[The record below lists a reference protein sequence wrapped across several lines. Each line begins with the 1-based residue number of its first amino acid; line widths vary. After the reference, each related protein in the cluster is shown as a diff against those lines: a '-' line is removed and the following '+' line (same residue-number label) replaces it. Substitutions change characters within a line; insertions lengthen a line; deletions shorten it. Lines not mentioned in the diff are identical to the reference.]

1 MTLLFGGT
9 LFLSA
14 ALVFA
19 VQPMVARVV
28 LPLLGGAPITWNVCV
43 VFFQVALLGGY
54 FYAHLH
60 QRARS
65 LWASWPVH
73 LSLLALGATL
83 LPFALPSTVTLEAAA
98 QDSTGL
104 PQVWWM
110 IRYLALSVG
119 LPFVLLSATA
129 PLLQNWFARSSHADA
144 GDPYFLYAAS
154 NAGSLL
160 ALLGYPLAIEPLLSL
175 GAQRA
180 AWAWGYGLLVA
191 LVGACGL
198 AANRSARD
206 RLQRAPEPLGPL
218 SVELRSLDQER
229 PGREAAVGDDPPTW
243 RTRLWWIALAAVPSS
258 LVLSVTTHVST
269 NLAAVPLLWVLPLSI
284 YLLTFIAAFSKRP
297 LMSTETAARY
307 LPLAA
312 IIPVIESISR
322 ALRMELVFMPFHFV
336 FLALAGLVCHGVLA
350 ARRPAAAHLTEFYLW
365 LSVGGALG
373 GLLTTLVAPLVF
385 VGITEYPL
393 GIVAALLLRPGVR
406 WATAES
412 PRDALTTPTVV
423 LVVMLVMA
431 AVAHLLGAQVRS
443 FLWLALIFAPALLIS
458 MLVWHRRVP
467 FGLSVGA
474 IVLVSTWFGSS
485 GGEELY
491 AERNFFGQIRVVLDD
506 GGAYRVLVHGNT
518 MHGMQPTDPTR
529 EFELVSYYHEK
540 SGVAGV
546 FSAVG
551 PRLAASPVA
560 VVGLGAGS
568 LALYAQPNQHWTYY
582 ELNPSV
588 IRVARDPHLF
598 TMLSRA
604 GGSVDVIPGDA
615 RLSLARAP
623 DAHYGVIVLDAFSS
637 DAIPVHLMT
646 REAVELYFKKL
657 APGGVVVFHV
667 SNRYLRL
674 VPVLGSIAHD
684 QGYHALSHSV
694 SRMTESEMARGRTG
708 GTWVAMARHAADLA
722 SLATDAT
729 WTPVSAGPD
738 STRWTDDYSNLVA
751 VLALP
756 WSQSN

>member
-1 MTLLFGGT
+1 M
-9 LFLSA
+9 
-14 ALVFA
+14 
-19 VQPMVARVV
+19 
-28 LPLLGGAPITWNVCV
+28 
-43 VFFQVALLGGY
+43 
-54 FYAHLH
+54 
-60 QRARS
+60 
-65 LWASWPVH
+65 
-73 LSLLALGATL
+73 
-83 LPFALPSTVTLEAAA
+83 
-98 QDSTGL
+98 
-104 PQVWWM
+104 
-110 IRYLALSVG
+110 
-119 LPFVLLSATA
+119 
-129 PLLQNWFARSSHADA
+129 
-144 GDPYFLYAAS
+144 
-154 NAGSLL
+154 
-160 ALLGYPLAIEPLLSL
+160 
-175 GAQRA
+175 
-180 AWAWGYGLLVA
+180 
-191 LVGACGL
+191 
-198 AANRSARD
+198 
-206 RLQRAPEPLGPL
+206 
-218 SVELRSLDQER
+218 
-229 PGREAAVGDDPPTW
+229 
-243 RTRLWWIALAAVPSS
+243 
-258 LVLSVTTHVST
+258 
-269 NLAAVPLLWVLPLSI
+269 
-284 YLLTFIAAFSKRP
+284 
-297 LMSTETAARY
+297 
-307 LPLAA
+307 
-312 IIPVIESISR
+312 
-322 ALRMELVFMPFHFV
+322 
-336 FLALAGLVCHGVLA
+336 
-350 ARRPAAAHLTEFYLW
+350 
-365 LSVGGALG
+365 SVGGALG

-385 VGITEYPL
+385 VGITEYPV

-406 WATAES
+406 WASAASLRGE
-412 PRDALTTPTVV
+412 LTTPAVV
-423 LVVMLVMA
+423 LAVMLAMA

-540 SGVAGV
+540 SGIAGV

-588 IRVARDPHLF
+588 IRVARDPRLF
-598 TMLSRA
+598 TMLSHA
-604 GGSVDVIPGDA
+604 GESVDVVPGDA

-684 QGYHALSHSV
+684 RGYHALSHSV

-708 GTWVAMARHAADLA
+708 GTWVAMARHAEDLA
-722 SLATDAT
+722 SLTADAT
-729 WTPVSAGPD
+729 WTSVSPGPD

-756 WSQSN
+756 WSQPH